1 MLMAVALPIQIKDLT
16 AGKSRV
22 QCAEAL
28 NREVCLKKLKIA
40 GNVIFLYNMPTI
52 NWLSVINI
60 RENPRHARIDSN
72 YMLRKHIL

>member
-28 NREVCLKKLKIA
+28 NREVCQKKLKLA
-40 GNVIFLYNMPTI
+40 GNVTFSFSMPTI

-60 RENPRHARIDSN
+60 
-72 YMLRKHIL
+72 